1 MIVIFATILAILVVC
16 MLLFTGLGLAVA
28 LIGGLFM
35 GISMM
40 VIKLFILPRFE
51 ERDRLRL
58 ANDNIRITPER
69 LEVRY
74 DGYKKGYV
82 IDCFYTSP
90 ETGRKFVFSTPPFA
104 ADPTPYLFDAKIS
117 VIANRIDYSNY
128 YIDMNGLDNI
138 VK

>member
-1 MIVIFATILAILVVC
+1 MIFSLIAIIVILAAGV
-16 MLLFTGLGLAVA
+16 LLFTTLGLAVA

-35 GISMM
+35 GIS
-40 VIKLFILPRFE
+40 VTIIKLFIMPRFE
-51 ERDRLRL
+51 ERDQLRL

-82 IDCFYTSP
+82 IDCFHTSP
-90 ETGRKFVFSTPPFA
+90 ETGKKFVFSTQPFA

-117 VIANRIDYSNY
+117 VIANRVDYSNY
-128 YIDMNGLDNI
+128 YIEMNGLENI